1 MRPTDSDGI
10 TTVDTVLL
18 GRPGLCA
25 AYLLREHDRA
35 AIIDCG
41 TALAAPRLMAALQQQ
56 GLQPEQV
63 DWLIVTHIHLDHA
76 GAAGALLQQLP
87 NARLVVHPRGAAHLI
102 DPGKLIAGATAVY
115 GEQHML
121 ANFGHPLPI
130 DPARVIEASDE
141 QIIELN
147 GRPLLLL
154 DTPGHASHHICIV
167 DQRSGGIF
175 SGDTFGLSYPPLD
188 TAAGPF
194 IYPTTTPVQ
203 FDPPRLHRSI
213 DRLMAQQPRRFHLT
227 HYGTLDASQ
236 KLSDDLH
243 QQIDTLVSIAKRLEF
258 RLAAGEPREQQLRIE
273 LRAAAGQAL
282 RQHGCTLSDAAIDDI
297 LHMDV
302 TLNAQGLEVWLQRRA
317 RRREN
322 GSGSQ

>member
-1 MRPTDSDGI
+1 MRPADSDGI
-10 TTVDTVLL
+10 STVDTVLL
-18 GRPGLCA
+18 QRPGLCA
-25 AYLLREHDRA
+25 AYLVREHDRA
-35 AIIDCG
+35 AFIDCG

-56 GLQPEQV
+56 GLRPEQV

-87 NARLVVHPRGAAHLI
+87 NAKLVVHPRGAAHMI

-130 DPARVIEASDE
+130 DAGRVVEAADG
-141 QIIELN
+141 QVIDLN

-175 SGDTFGLSYPPLD
+175 SGDTFGLSYPALD

-203 FDPPRLHRSI
+203 FDPEQLHHSI
-213 DRLMAQQPRRFHLT
+213 DRLVAQQPSRFHLT
-227 HYGTLDASQ
+227 HFGPIAASQ
-236 KLSDDLH
+236 RLSDNLH
-243 QQIDTLVSIAKRLEF
+243 RHIDTLVAIAKKLEF
-258 RLAAGEPREQQLRIE
+258 TQPPGETREQQLRLE
-273 LRAAAGQAL
+273 LRAAVGQAVQ
-282 RQHGCTLSDAAIDDI
+282 QHGCTLSDTEVGDI
-297 LHMDV
+297 LDMDIA
-302 TLNAQGLEVWLQRRA
+302 LNSQGLEVWLQRRA
-317 RRREN
+317 RKRD
-322 GSGSQ
+322 SGS